1 MHTRREFL
9 AGAAAVLAA
18 GAAPL
23 TFAQD
28 TLEPTASAPAPAGDQ
43 KPLGWCMVGIG
54 KLSKEQLIPAIAKCT
69 KSKLLAIVTGHAEAN
84 QPICDQFGISP
95 ANVYNYDNYDKIADN
110 PAIDVINIVLP
121 TGMHAEYTIR
131 AFKAGKHVL
140 TEKPMANTSADCQS
154 MIDAGKAA
162 NKKLMVAYR
171 IRREPHNL
179 KAIEICQSGQF
190 GKPRLI
196 IADHGFNIQPNVW
209 RLDKKLAG
217 GGALYDIGI
226 YSLNATRY
234 LTGEEPIAVTAQ
246 QTDNPN
252 DPRFAQVEEGMVWT
266 MKFPSGTLA
275 TCTTSYNEGGA
286 NHIRVIFEHGD
297 MDMEPAT
304 AYHNNRLRVRR
315 EVIDLPDVDQFQLQT
330 DYFSDC
336 VINNREPITPGEE
349 GLRDIRIIEAIYE
362 SARTGKTINLA

>member
-1 MHTRREFL
+1 MHSRRDFL
-9 AGAAAVLAA
+9 VGAAAVLAA
-18 GAAPL
+18 GAIPM

-28 TLEPTASAPAPAGDQ
+28 AAAPAGDQ
-43 KPLGWCMVGIG
+43 KPLGWAMVGIG
-54 KLSKEQLIPAIAKCT
+54 KLAKDQLIPAIAKCS
-69 KSKLLAIVTGHAEAN
+69 KSKLVALVTGHPQEN
-84 QPICDQFGISP
+84 QPIADQFGISP
-95 ANVYNYDNYDKIADN
+95 ANIYTYDNYDKIADN

-140 TEKPMANTSADCQS
+140 TEKPMANTSADCQA

-162 NKKLMVAYR
+162 GKKLMVAYR

-179 KAIEICQSGQF
+179 KAIEICQSGLF

-234 LTGEEPIAVTAQ
+234 LTGEEPISVTAQ
-246 QTDNPN
+246 QVDNPN

-266 MKFPSGTLA
+266 TKFPSGTLA
-275 TCTTSYNEGGA
+275 TCTTSYNEGGS
-286 NHIRVIFEHGD
+286 NHIRVVFEHG
-297 MDMEPAT
+297 MLDMEPAT
-304 AYHNNRLRVRR
+304 AYHNNRLV
-315 EVIDLPDVDQFQLQT
+315 VQHQPIDLPDVDQFALQT

-336 VINNREPITPGEE
+336 VINDRQPITPGEE

-362 SARTGKTINLA
+362 SARTGKAVDLS